1 MGDTEI
7 SIEELVAQAMALRE
21 AATAEVEPVTAPP
34 AAAPPARV
42 GGHEEAAAVLGWFDP
57 DTLRPT
63 TSSADGAGLDA
74 LLRSAIHV
82 VDDQGED
89 ALSISSNRRV
99 AVLRH
104 LRESGRLRR
113 ALAANTASPGD
124 RLHQLIR
131 VLVTGGVVEIA
142 DQSLPDLHS
151 LALVCDWLRDAG
163 FEDLPDLVRLR
174 DRIDLLTLLE
184 PLELLAGPE
193 FVGRKA
199 ELAVIADFLGREQTA
214 PAGTRRGRSRTTAHQ
229 QADTRLLVLYGPGG
243 IGKSTLV
250 ARFLLDLGGRDTPAA
265 SRVPFAYL
273 DFDRPSVEATNQ
285 CLILLIEMLAQ
296 IGVEFPD
303 AKASCNRIREDWARV
318 LEVPRGKR
326 HFSLPRAVD
335 ELVTMLQQL
344 DLARRGF
351 VLVLDTFEV
360 VQYRSS
366 EEVATVLRLIDLL
379 VEKLPAEARVVV
391 AGRAG
396 ITRTYAQQLEV
407 AALDPGSACELLV
420 KLGVEDRK
428 VAERIAHRYGGDP
441 VSLKLA
447 ASAPDAHRPL
457 SSWISRATDWL
468 LQLDGAVIQRR
479 LYDRVLGHV
488 QDERVRRLAGAGLV
502 LRRITPD
509 IVLNVLARPCELGV
523 ATAEQAQDVF
533 DELERET
540 SLVTPESDGALVHR
554 VELRRVMLPLLEADQ
569 PALSQ
574 TLHRAAVAYYAGRP
588 PVARE
593 RAEEIYHRLKSGDDL
608 GVVDNRWMDGV
619 QPHLESAMDELDG
632 SRRAFLASRLGV
644 ALDALATDAARLEDY
659 EEITARKVRAMLD
672 DDRPRD
678 ALAALGTRQER
689 SPRSPLTALTAEAL
703 FAVGHVEQAM
713 SLLATTADDALL
725 AGVNDQTYRLARM
738 QAELVISAGLW
749 DAAGGVLRRL
759 EQVDELASDRLVRLG
774 CTALGAV
781 LARGAGAPAV
791 DLARAARTTM
801 DDLPDAVLHDDPSL
815 VRAVGSVLAADDARD
830 VERMARVVT
839 LAGIPRHVEGPV
851 RVVAAE
857 LATID
862 LAASAREEEQPGM
875 LTRRLRLPQAR
886 SLTAAWSEFLLVADE
901 ASVRAALREVLCM
914 PGVDLTGL
922 MTALA
927 RVMTTDPSLSRR
939 TERRDEGV
947 TDDVVSRVPLP
958 PEVHRM
964 LAQALVS
971 VFSPESLRWF
981 LRIRLHQSL
990 DALVPGSTTDFEESV
1005 RQLVGV
1011 LEERGLLLE
1020 LVAHC
1025 LEVAPGDLQL
1035 LRTAEAVGLD
1045 TPVSGMLDD
1054 VVQRVEAAGRPVQ
1067 PWLHALGQVEAQ
1079 TCTIHCDGA
1088 VAGAGVLV
1096 AADLVLTADVVGAR
1110 LAEAAGHCRF
1120 DAKTSRRGE
1129 LVTPGTWYDVHDVVA
1144 ADSSRGAGA
1153 GWSLVRVDGSPGVQP
1168 VGGDAVESSTGTL
1181 RGWVDLARPDAVPT
1195 SEEVL
1200 VLGVGPG
1207 NGTGA
1212 SVRLLASRV
1221 RAAGRPGLSAID
1233 PPDPD
1238 VHPGAVVCSWEM
1250 VPVGLLCG
1258 TAPDRGAADLVLGLD
1273 AVLADLARLGLDHL
1287 VRTSLA

>member
-1 MGDTEI
+1 MGDNEI

-21 AATAEVEPVTAPP
+21 AVAAEVEPPPVVAPP
-34 AAAPPARV
+34 APV

-63 TSSADGAGLDA
+63 TRKRDGSGLEG
-74 LLRSAIHV
+74 LLRSVIHV
-82 VDDQGED
+82 VDDQGDD
-89 ALSISSNRRV
+89 ALSISSNHRV
-99 AVLRH
+99 TVLRH
-104 LRESGRLRR
+104 LRESGRLDR
-113 ALAANTASPGD
+113 ALAANPASPGD
-124 RLHQLIR
+124 RLHHLIR
-131 VLVTGGVVEIA
+131 VLATGGTVEIE

-151 LALVCDWLRDAG
+151 LALVCDWLHDAG
-163 FEDLPDLVRLR
+163 FEDLPDPERLR

-184 PLELLAGPE
+184 PLELLAGPD

-199 ELAVIADFLGREQTA
+199 ELAVIADFLAREQVPPAPSKRGRTA
-214 PAGTRRGRSRTTAHQ
+214 PARPRPEGR
-229 QADTRLLVLYGPGG
+229 RLLVLYGPGG

-250 ARFLLDLGGRDTPAA
+250 AKVLLDLGGRDTPAA

-285 CLILLIEMLAQ
+285 CLILLIEVLAQ
-296 IGVEFPD
+296 IGVEFPE
-303 AKASCNRIREDWARV
+303 AKGSCNRIREDWARV

-326 HFSLPRAVD
+326 HFSLSRAVD
-335 ELVTMLQQL
+335 ELVTMLEQL
-344 DLARRGF
+344 DLARRGL

-379 VEKLPAEARVVV
+379 VEKMPADVRVVV

-407 AALDPGSACELLV
+407 AALDAESARELLR
-420 KLGVEDRK
+420 KLGVQDRK

-447 ASAPDAHRPL
+447 ASAPEAHRPL
-457 SSWISRATDWL
+457 SSWISRAADWFQ
-468 LQLDGAVIQRR
+468 QLDGAVIQRR

-509 IVLNVLARPCELGV
+509 IVLTVLSRPCELGV
-523 ATAEQAQDVF
+523 ATVDQAREVF
-533 DELERET
+533 DELRRET
-540 SLVTPESDGALVHR
+540 SLVTVEADGALVHR
-554 VELRRVMLPLLEADQ
+554 AELRRVVLPLLEADQ

-574 TLHRAAVAYYAGRP
+574 ALHRAAVAYYAGRP

-593 RAEEIYHRLKSGDDL
+593 RAEEIYHRLKSGDEL
-608 GVVDNRWMDGV
+608 GVVASRWMDGV

-632 SRRAFLASRLGV
+632 SRRAFLASRLGL
-644 ALDALATDAARLEDY
+644 ALDAIATDAARLEDF
-659 EEITARKVRAMLD
+659 EDITARKVRAMLD
-672 DDRPRD
+672 DDRPHD
-678 ALAALGTRQER
+678 ALAALETRTER
-689 SPRSPLTALTAEAL
+689 SPRSPLTSLTAEAL
-703 FAVGHVEQAM
+703 FAVGHVEQAVA
-713 SLLATTADDALL
+713 LLATTADEALV
-725 AGVNDQTYRLARM
+725 AGVTDQTYQLARM

-759 EQVDELASDRLVRLG
+759 EQVEALSSDRLARLG
-774 CTALGAV
+774 CSALGAV
-781 LARGAGAPAV
+781 LARGAGSPAS
-791 DLARAARTTM
+791 DLARVARSTM

-815 VRAVGSVLAADDARD
+815 VRVVGSILAADDARD
-830 VERMARVVT
+830 VERMARVVS
-839 LAGIPRHVEGPV
+839 LAGIPRHLEGPV

-857 LATID
+857 VANVD

-875 LTRRLRLPQAR
+875 LTRRLRLPQTR

-901 ASVRAALREVLCM
+901 VSVRAALREVLCTS
-914 PGVDLTGL
+914 GVDLTGL

-927 RVMTTDPSLSRR
+927 RVMTTDPRLSRK
-939 TERRDEGV
+939 TERHDEGA
-947 TDDVVSRVPLP
+947 TDDVVARVSLP
-958 PEVHRM
+958 REVRRM

-990 DALVPGSTTDFEESV
+990 DALVPGSTTDFEKSV
-1005 RQLVGV
+1005 RQLVGA

-1025 LEVAPGDLQL
+1025 LEVAPGDLRL

-1045 TPVSGMLDD
+1045 TPVTGTLDD
-1054 VVQRVEAAGRPVQ
+1054 VVQRVEAGGRPVQ
-1067 PWLHALGQVEAQ
+1067 PWLHALGQAAAQ
-1079 TCTIHCDGA
+1079 TCTLHCDGA
-1088 VAGAGVLV
+1088 VVGAGFLV

-1110 LAEAAGHCRF
+1110 VDDAAGHCRF
-1120 DAKTSRRGE
+1120 DATTSQHGD
-1129 LVTPGTWYDVHDVVA
+1129 LVTPGTWYDVHTVVA
-1144 ADSSRGAGA
+1144 ADTGRGTGA
-1153 GWSLVRVDGSPGVQP
+1153 GWALVRVDGSPGVQP

-1181 RGWVDLARPDAVPT
+1181 RGWVDLTRSHAVPPP
-1195 SEEVL
+1195 SGEAL
-1200 VLGVGPG
+1200 VLGA
-1207 NGTGA
+1207 GA
-1212 SVRLLASRV
+1212 ETSVRLRTSRV
-1221 RAAGRPGLSAID
+1221 HAAPGGPGLFAID
-1233 PPDPD
+1233 RPDPGL
-1238 VHPGAVVCSWEM
+1238 HPGALVCSWDM
-1250 VPVGLLCG
+1250 DPVGLLCG
-1258 TAPDRGAADLVLGLD
+1258 TGDPEPGTHGVVLRLD
-1273 AVLADLARLGLDHL
+1273 AVLVDLARLGLENL
-1287 VRTSLA
+1287 VGTSLA

>member
-1 MGDTEI
+1 MGDNEI

-21 AATAEVEPVTAPP
+21 AVAAEVEPPPVVAPP
-34 AAAPPARV
+34 APV

-63 TSSADGAGLDA
+63 TRKRDGSGLEG
-74 LLRSAIHV
+74 LLRSVIHV
-82 VDDQGED
+82 VDDQGDD
-89 ALSISSNRRV
+89 ALSISSNHRV
-99 AVLRH
+99 TVLRH
-104 LRESGRLRR
+104 LRESGRLDR
-113 ALAANTASPGD
+113 ALAANPASPGD
-124 RLHQLIR
+124 RLHHLIR
-131 VLVTGGVVEIA
+131 VLATGGTVEIE

-151 LALVCDWLRDAG
+151 LALVCDWLHDAG
-163 FEDLPDLVRLR
+163 FEDLPDPERLR

-184 PLELLAGPE
+184 PLELLAGPD

-199 ELAVIADFLGREQTA
+199 ELAVIADFLAREQVPPAPSKRGRTA
-214 PAGTRRGRSRTTAHQ
+214 PARPRPEGR
-229 QADTRLLVLYGPGG
+229 RLLVLYGPGG

-250 ARFLLDLGGRDTPAA
+250 AKVLLDLGGRDTPAA

-285 CLILLIEMLAQ
+285 CLILLIEVLAQ
-296 IGVEFPD
+296 IGVEFPE
-303 AKASCNRIREDWARV
+303 AKGSCNRIREDWARV

-326 HFSLPRAVD
+326 HFSLSRAVD
-335 ELVTMLQQL
+335 ELVTMLEQL
-344 DLARRGF
+344 DLARRGL

-379 VEKLPAEARVVV
+379 VEKMPADVRVVV

-407 AALDPGSACELLV
+407 AALDAESARELLR
-420 KLGVEDRK
+420 KLGVQDRK

-447 ASAPDAHRPL
+447 ASAPEAHRPL
-457 SSWISRATDWL
+457 SSWISRAADWFQ
-468 LQLDGAVIQRR
+468 QLDGAVIQRR

-509 IVLNVLARPCELGV
+509 IVLTVLSRPCELGV
-523 ATAEQAQDVF
+523 ATVDQAREVF
-533 DELERET
+533 DELRRET
-540 SLVTPESDGALVHR
+540 SLVTVEADGALVHR
-554 VELRRVMLPLLEADQ
+554 AELRRVVLPLLEADQ

-574 TLHRAAVAYYAGRP
+574 ALHRAAVAYYAGRP

-593 RAEEIYHRLKSGDDL
+593 RAEEIYHRLKSGDEL
-608 GVVDNRWMDGV
+608 GVVASRWMDGV

-632 SRRAFLASRLGV
+632 SRRAFLASRLGL
-644 ALDALATDAARLEDY
+644 ALDAIATDAARLEDF
-659 EEITARKVRAMLD
+659 EDITARKVRAMLD
-672 DDRPRD
+672 DDRPHD
-678 ALAALGTRQER
+678 ALAALETRTER
-689 SPRSPLTALTAEAL
+689 SPRSPLTSLTAEAL
-703 FAVGHVEQAM
+703 FAVGHVEQAVA
-713 SLLATTADDALL
+713 LLATTADEALV
-725 AGVNDQTYRLARM
+725 AGVTDQTYQLARM

-759 EQVDELASDRLVRLG
+759 EQVEALSSDRLARLG
-774 CTALGAV
+774 CSALGAV
-781 LARGAGAPAV
+781 LARGAGSPAS
-791 DLARAARTTM
+791 DLARVARSTM

-815 VRAVGSVLAADDARD
+815 VRVVGSILAADDARD
-830 VERMARVVT
+830 VERMARVVS
-839 LAGIPRHVEGPV
+839 LAGIPRHLEGPV

-857 LATID
+857 VANVD

-875 LTRRLRLPQAR
+875 LTRRLRLPQTR

-901 ASVRAALREVLCM
+901 VSVRAALREVLCTS
-914 PGVDLTGL
+914 GVDLTGL

-927 RVMTTDPSLSRR
+927 RVMTTDPRLSRK
-939 TERRDEGV
+939 TERHDEGA
-947 TDDVVSRVPLP
+947 TDDVVARVSLP
-958 PEVHRM
+958 REVRRM

-990 DALVPGSTTDFEESV
+990 DALVPGSTTDFEKSV
-1005 RQLVGV
+1005 RQLVGA

-1025 LEVAPGDLQL
+1025 LEVAPGDLRL

-1045 TPVSGMLDD
+1045 TPVTGTLDD
-1054 VVQRVEAAGRPVQ
+1054 VVQRVEAGGRPVQ
-1067 PWLHALGQVEAQ
+1067 PWLHALGQAAAQ
-1079 TCTIHCDGA
+1079 TCTLHCDGA
-1088 VAGAGVLV
+1088 VVGAGFLV

-1110 LAEAAGHCRF
+1110 VDDAAGHCRF
-1120 DAKTSRRGE
+1120 DATTSRHGD
-1129 LVTPGTWYDVHDVVA
+1129 LVTPGTWYDVHTVVA
-1144 ADSSRGAGA
+1144 ADTGRGTGA
-1153 GWSLVRVDGSPGVQP
+1153 GWALVRVDGSPGVQP

-1181 RGWVDLARPDAVPT
+1181 RGWVDLTRSHAVPPP
-1195 SEEVL
+1195 SGEAL
-1200 VLGVGPG
+1200 VLGA
-1207 NGTGA
+1207 GA
-1212 SVRLLASRV
+1212 ETSVRLRTSRV
-1221 RAAGRPGLSAID
+1221 HAAPGGPGLFAID
-1233 PPDPD
+1233 RPDPGL
-1238 VHPGAVVCSWEM
+1238 HPGALVCSWDM
-1250 VPVGLLCG
+1250 DPVGLLCG
-1258 TAPDRGAADLVLGLD
+1258 TGDPEAGAHGVVLRLD
-1273 AVLADLARLGLDHL
+1273 AVLADLARLGLENL
-1287 VRTSLA
+1287 VGTSLA